1 MYAMRDG
8 NRVTGMR
15 VGQLALCAAVALAL
29 NAAFGW
35 AAVES
40 TATVPPLRVW
50 QQPVPTTPASAR
62 LALDRT
68 SRVQPA
74 ALVE

>member
-1 MYAMRDG
+1 MYAMQRDLVSG
-8 NRVTGMR
+8 TR
-15 VGQLALCAAVALAL
+15 VGQLVLCTAVALAL
-29 NAAFGW
+29 NAAFAW
-35 AAVES
+35 AAFES

-50 QQPVPTTPASAR
+50 QQPVPAAPASAR
-62 LALDRT
+62 LALDRS